1 MIYNKVFLKPLNP
14 FLLTFKKSIHHYCL
28 PTGNQTNST
37 YEIRTQ
43 IRLQKYFYPIVKYD
57 DERIRFRK
65 QNKKVFCP

>member
-1 MIYNKVFLKPLNP
+1 MIYKKVFLSL

-28 PTGNQTNST
+28 PTGNQTYSA